1 MKFKP
6 MNIPVP
12 ADHRPLTRTQKIR
25 TSILVGFCGVLAVVF
40 LGASS
45 CNTNDAATEAM
56 NDRMDKAAAIVLC
69 GEKGE
74 SLECKNQAEREK
86 RNREPNR
93 EGYVYLYNFD
103 GSIKGYFA
111 IKGKVSSTQSQ
122 MGAMDMV
129 VDACPSTDYCPEI
142 MEAPGDDGSYG
153 PNESGIFFFLAN
165 GTMVTY
171 SGEYILTDKPLEL
184 QVKQLG

>member
-1 MKFKP
+1 

-25 TSILVGFCGVLAVVF
+25 TSVLVGFCGMLAIVF

-45 CNTNDAATEAM
+45 CNTNEAASDAM
-56 NDRMDKAAAIVLC
+56 QDRMDKAAANILC
-69 GEKGE
+69 GDKAE
-74 SLECKNQAEREK
+74 SLECKNLREKEK
-86 RNREPNR
+86 RNSDPNR
-93 EGYVYLYNFD
+93 IGYVYLYNFD
-103 GSIKGYFA
+103 GSIKGYFVV
-111 IKGKVSSTQSQ
+111 KGKVSSTQSQ

-129 VDACPSTDYCPEI
+129 VDACPSSDYCPEI
-142 MEAPGDDGSYG
+142 MEAAGDDGTYG
-153 PNESGIFFFLAN
+153 PNEDGIFFFLAN